1 MKSSSLKLLAAF
13 AFTTIVVQ
21 SIGVQSTNAQEKKFG
36 NGRFI
41 KRMFGDLIPQSKP
54 APRPNLNAKPKP
66 GQQPTLAKRPSQT
79 SQPTLAN
86 QKTRARSTDPRS
98 IQPARDVDRRAT
110 TNRLPKTPTADRQ
123 TAMPTR
129 STAKATLGFG
139 MMVRV
144 KGEKLIV
151 GQIDPKGNAATAGV
165 RTGDQL
171 VTGGGIDFE
180 SVADFNGIAEIL
192 QDGDQLEFTVS
203 RGGREKEMLIVYG
216 KAPADQSNEMLEG
229 SFEANNATK
238 STARQSTM
246 QRPAVN
252 QINTQANS
260 SFMPNGRNVQAT
272 SNRSFSNSNQ
282 QSTGRSGTSQT
293 IQSQQEEIQ
302 RLRNQME
309 QLKRQGSG
317 ISTPTLRVP
326 PSAESVMN

>member
-1 MKSSSLKLLAAF
+1 MKSSPLKLLVAF

-21 SIGVQSTNAQEKKFG
+21 SIGEQSTNAQEKKFG

-86 QKTRARSTDPRS
+86 QKTRPRSTAPRS

-110 TNRLPKTPTADRQ
+110 TNRLPKSPSADRQ

-192 QDGDQLEFTVS
+192 KDGDQLEFTVK

-216 KAPADQSNEMLEG
+216 KAPADQPNEMLEG
-229 SFEANNATK
+229 SFEANNASSRPLDATRCNGQQLIK
-238 STARQSTM
+238 LTRRLTAASCQTDETFKRHAIAAFPIQTSK
-246 QRPAVN
+246 RLAVR
-252 QINTQANS
+252 AHRRRYKAS
-260 SFMPNGRNVQAT
+260 KKKFNGFDIRW
-272 SNRSFSNSNQ
+272 SN
-282 QSTGRSGTSQT
+282 
-293 IQSQQEEIQ
+293 
-302 RLRNQME
+302 
-309 QLKRQGSG
+309 
-317 ISTPTLRVP
+317 
-326 PSAESVMN
+326 